1 VNTHAKALLKAGGT
15 VIAVNPGGVSLPAAD
30 MLARL
35 GADCLF
41 IDCERTAV
49 SVDAVPAMARAAQ
62 AGGISAIVRSESRD
76 PAILTRYFDCGIDG
90 LVLPQVESRAEC
102 DMLVATARAA
112 TRGRQDDLLLI
123 AQIESVGGIAALDAI
138 ATAPGIDLILI
149 GPNDLAHSMGF
160 LGDTSQPEL
169 VEAVRACAERV
180 RALGRAFGLPCTAAT
195 IGEWR
200 QRGAAFCYA
209 TLEVLL
215 APSLADL
222 RKAIA

>member
-1 VNTHAKALLKAGGT
+1 MNVSAKTKLAAGAP
-15 VIAVNPGGVSLPAAD
+15 VIAVNPGGASLPAAD

-41 IDCERTAV
+41 IDCERTAI
-49 SVDAVPAMARAAQ
+49 SVDSVPALARAAQ
-62 AGGISAIVRSESRD
+62 AGGISALVRSESRD
-76 PAILTRYFDCGIDG
+76 PAILTRYLDCGIDG

-112 TRGRQDDLLLI
+112 TRGRERELLLV
-123 AQIESVGGIAALDAI
+123 AQIESTRGIAALDAI
-138 ATAPGIDLILI
+138 ATAPGIDLCLI
-149 GPNDLAHSMGF
+149 GPNDLAHSMGY
-160 LGDTSQPEL
+160 LGDTSRPEL
-169 VEAVRACAERV
+169 IEAVRECAGRL

-200 QRGAAFCYA
+200 HRGAAFFYT
-209 TLEVLL
+209 TLEGLL